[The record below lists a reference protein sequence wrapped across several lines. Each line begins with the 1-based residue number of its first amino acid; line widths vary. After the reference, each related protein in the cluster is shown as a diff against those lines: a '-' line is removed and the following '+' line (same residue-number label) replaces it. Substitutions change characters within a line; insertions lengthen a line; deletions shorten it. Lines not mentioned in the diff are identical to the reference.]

1 MTGAFCSLDHFR
13 SYDDLGDT
21 MPKTATRS
29 SRTATTPPARDFR
42 RWCNFP
48 RTARRR
54 PALKSSAEGTLA
66 NIGVVVR
73 PSDQLRSTRA
83 PSGNQHMWIDDEP
96 RLRRRLALPPQPVRA
111 YVPTAQGPVF
121 RSVHAGAAPPSCI
134 HCGGASERVSKSTSC
149 DWVER
154 STEWWQC
161 KDTNC
166 LGRLDLV
173 VRVYPV
179 GQYDRRG

>member
-1 MTGAFCSLDHFR
+1 
-13 SYDDLGDT
+13 

-29 SRTATTPPARDFR
+29 SRRATPPTRDFR
-42 RWCNFP
+42 PWCNFP
-48 RTARRR
+48 KTARRR

-73 PSDQLRSTRA
+73 PSDQLHSTRA
-83 PSGNQHMWIDDEP
+83 PSGNQHMRIDDEP
-96 RLRRRLALPPQPVRA
+96 RLRRRQASNPRPVRP
-111 YVPTAQGPVF
+111 YVPTAQWSVF

-134 HCGGASERVSKSTSC
+134 HCGGASERVFKSTSC

-166 LGRLDLV
+166 LGRLDSV
-173 VRVYPV
+173 VRVYPL

>member
-1 MTGAFCSLDHFR
+1 
-13 SYDDLGDT
+13 

-29 SRTATTPPARDFR
+29 SRTATPPAQDFR

-48 RTARRR
+48 QAARRR
-54 PALKSSAEGTLA
+54 LALKSSAEGTLA

-73 PSDQLRSTRA
+73 PPDQLCSTRA
-83 PSGNQHMWIDDEP
+83 PSSNQHIWIDDDP
-96 RLRRRLALPPQPVRA
+96 RLRRRHASPPQPVRP

-121 RSVHAGAAPPSCI
+121 RSVHPSALPPSCI
-134 HCGGASERVSKSTSC
+134 HCGGASECVSKSTSC

-166 LGRLDLV
+166 LGRLDSV
-173 VRVYPV
+173 IRVYPL